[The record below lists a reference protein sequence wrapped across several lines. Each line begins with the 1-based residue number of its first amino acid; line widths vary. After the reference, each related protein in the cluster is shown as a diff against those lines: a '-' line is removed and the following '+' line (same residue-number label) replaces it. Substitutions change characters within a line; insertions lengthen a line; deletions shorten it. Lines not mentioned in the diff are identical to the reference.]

1 MEVNAQFEMT
11 DLCCAW
17 QWGKRTDCTDSVQC
31 IVVEF
36 DITGARRHLAMADA
50 PICSIENWIV
60 TSACLFCDVLADVRT
75 ILSRLCRTFCVT
87 SARYTPNSPLIG

>member
-36 DITGARRHLAMADA
+36 DITGARRHLNMADA
-50 PICSIENWIV
+50 PISLYRELDRNV
-60 TSACLFCDVLADVRT
+60 SLPVLRRAC
-75 ILSRLCRTFCVT
+75 
-87 SARYTPNSPLIG
+87 